1 MSDLF
6 RRAAMR
12 VQDALHE
19 AYIQRAKRRCL
30 TAMEADDRLMA
41 RIYWQLMTAA
51 VNARSVE
58 QVERMERRIG
68 VRR

>member
-1 MSDLF
+1 MSDMF

-19 AYIQRAKRRCL
+19 AYIQRTKRRCL
-30 TAMEADDRLMA
+30 AAIDAGDRLMA
-41 RIYWQLMTAA
+41 RIYWQLMIAA

-58 QVERMERRIG
+58 QVERMERRRG

>member
-6 RRAAMR
+6 RCAAMR

-19 AYIQRAKRRCL
+19 AYIRRTKRRCL
-30 TAMEADDRLMA
+30 AATDAKDRPMA
-41 RIYWQLMTAA
+41 RIYWQLMIAA

-68 VRR
+68 VHR